1 MILKSLPGILAG
13 ITLLGLAAKGVIDL
27 NTSMNLTE
35 ETNGLVKTLVK
46 DLRSVKADT
55 DYLMD
60 NSPRVIYDA
69 GGAVVIRL
77 PEAHNNK
84 LVTLTYKE

>member
-13 ITLLGLAAKGVIDL
+13 CTLLGLAAKGVVDL
-27 NTSMNLTE
+27 NTSMDLTE
-35 ETNGLVKTLVK
+35 ETNRLVKSLTK
-46 DLRSVKADT
+46 DMRSVKSDA

-69 GGAVVIRL
+69 GGAVVLKL
-77 PEAHNNK
+77 PKAHNNK
-84 LVTLTYKE
+84 LVTIAYKE